1 MTSVLTLLDFAGGP
15 DWTETCLDR
24 LGSCTKNQLGRQTDR
39 HLRIHCLCPWD
50 AAGKFPET
58 SWHRLLC
65 VCVAAQAAGRQVRT
79 TTWQKSHWHF
89 RAWGALLFPN
99 QSVNLVVAS
108 IRDDALATFFRA
120 AWQAMRSVAPRLT
133 TPGGLATWSTSQP
146 TPTPGGTCFSIHV
159 VAVPTHT
166 DPGWHLVLSTW
177 S

>member
-15 DWTETCLDR
+15 DRTETCLDR

-58 SWHRLLC
+58 AWHRLLC
-65 VCVAAQAAGRQVRT
+65 VCVCVRRGPSCWQAGQDNDLAKQ
-79 TTWQKSHWHF
+79 SHWHF

-120 AWQAMRSVAPRLT
+120 AWQAMRSVTPRLT
-133 TPGGLATWSTSQP
+133 TPLAAC
-146 TPTPGGTCFSIHV
+146 G
-159 VAVPTHT
+159 AV
-166 DPGWHLVLSTW
+166 GR
-177 S
+177 